1 MFWCIL
7 LTILVITTTTTAA
20 AGTPA
25 NTTVIA
31 SLIDRVLY
39 LGASKQFVLS
49 IDTDLT
55 CDSRV
60 NECVALSNL
69 PNHKVGIRGTSLPSL
84 GFGVGTYLRT
94 SCNAS
99 LTWFKT
105 GGHLTR
111 CFSSSNL
118 NFTSTSS
125 RNRNNTNTNANAN
138 ANANTILPPVPSS
151 TAKQIFAR
159 TFRWTYYQNCVDSS
173 YSFVWWNETRWRQE
187 IDWMSMIGIN
197 IALVY
202 TGQEKILRDVYK
214 QFGIDLTN
222 PPKTNISGEY
232 DYFDGPAFLAWS
244 RGQNQAS
251 QGGLDIF
258 NNVSSGGALPSWW
271 YEQQA
276 SLGRTQ
282 VAYMREL
289 GMTTILR
296 GFENNVPGQLK
307 ELYPSANI
315 SKQNGLPAA
324 WALDALDPL
333 FEKLSDVYMKELI
346 KEFGTDHYY
355 QADGYFSAAASPW
368 METQM
373 KTQMK
378 TEMKADDND
387 NSNILKS
394 DQDRLPFATCR
405 FSDAINDTY
414 VGNCPNTLGG
424 LDCKPYDTLLA
435 AKKGCSE
442 IYDCGGITYQNS
454 NQYSEYTLRRNNF
467 TTPSPPSNLSTTS
480 WLLLNS
486 QECLP
491 PVPPPQDFQAYK
503 SAAAHSA
510 AAFAGLTRTDP
521 EAHWVYQTWIWRA
534 WVSDQTKKPTLKGW
548 LSSIPKG
555 RGLMLDQTADWI
567 PIWKAPV
574 MNSVAGD
581 PWSFEGQPFI
591 WGALN
596 GFGGNQ
602 GMFGSVETLNRGPFD
617 ALAQH
622 TSISGVGVDPEGIN
636 QNPAYYSFLLES
648 AWRSTPISNVS
659 TWLSSWGIR
668 RCGRESAKVRKAW
681 EILSMTVYVDS
692 NLTHYEHH
700 TSYCPSTMPYGSGF
714 DQPHGSEH
722 PKYYSPDT
730 LYEAWGLLID
740 AVNNGECVKADGSS
754 GSSNPAMD
762 FDIVDVGR
770 EWLSIAACTD
780 AYNALVSAADVS
792 SVIQANHTMSTILG
806 DIDELLGSSF
816 GFLLGPWVQDA
827 RKMAEDAGAPEEG
840 DFMEWNARAQVTSWL
855 PQNNCTTPIP
865 SLPPLWDYANKA
877 WSGLVKGYYNKR
889 YEIFAK
895 HKLNSIA
902 NGTTSGLTPA
912 GLIDYYIDIN
922 HLVCEFGH
930 ITNAKLPVESTG
942 NAVNI
947 ALRLYRKYNVTMSLK

>member
-1 MFWCIL
+1 MLMWYLLF
-7 LTILVITTTTTAA
+7 LTILVNTITASA
-20 AGTPA
+20 SAVGTST
-25 NTTVIA
+25 NTSAIA

-39 LGASKQFVLS
+39 SGASKQFVLS
-49 IDTDLT
+49 IDTNLT
-55 CDSRV
+55 SCDSPV
-60 NECVALSNL
+60 NECVVLSNL
-69 PNHKVGIRGTSLPSL
+69 PNHKVGIKGTSLPSL

-111 CFSSSNL
+111 CFSSSK
-118 NFTSTSS
+118 TG
-125 RNRNNTNTNANAN
+125 NTNTNSTT
-138 ANANTILPPVPSS
+138 NTNFPPVPSS
-151 TAKQIFAR
+151 TANQIFAR
-159 TFRWTYYQNCVDSS
+159 TFRWTYYQNVCDSS

-222 PPKTNISGEY
+222 PFKIDIDGEY
-232 DYFDGPAFLAWS
+232 DYFDGPAFLTWS

-282 VAYMREL
+282 AAYMREL

-307 ELYPSANI
+307 ELYPTANI

-333 FEKLSDVYMKELI
+333 FEKLSDAYMKALI
-346 KEFGTDHYY
+346 NEFGTDHYY

-368 METQM
+368 METEM
-373 KTQMK
+373 KREMK
-378 TEMKADDND
+378 REMKAND
-387 NSNILKS
+387 NNDSNVLKS
-394 DQDRLPFATCR
+394 DLSIDRLPKTTFPTCR
-405 FSDAINDTY
+405 FSDAFNDTY
-414 VGNCPNTLGG
+414 VGNCPNTLSG
-424 LDCKPYDTLLA
+424 LNCKIYDTLLA

-442 IYDCGGITYQNS
+442 IYDCGGITYE
-454 NQYSEYTLRRNNF
+454 YSEYTLRRNNF
-467 TTPSPPSNLSTTS
+467 TTPSPPSNMSTSS

-591 WGALN
+591 WCALN
-596 GFGGNQ
+596 NFGGNA
-602 GMFGSVETLNRGPFD
+602 GMFGSVDTLNHGPFD

-659 TWLSSWGIR
+659 TWLSDWGIR

-692 NLTHYEHH
+692 NLTHFEHH

-714 DQPHGSEH
+714 DQPRGSER

-740 AVNNGECVKADGSS
+740 AVNNGECAAADGSS
-754 GSSNPAMD
+754 SSSSSSSNPAMA

-770 EWLSIAACTD
+770 EWLSIAACND
-780 AYNALVSAADVS
+780 AYDALMSATDVS
-792 SVIQANHTMSTILG
+792 SVIQANQTMSTILG

-816 GFLLGPWVQDA
+816 GFLLGPWIQDA

-902 NGTTSGLTPA
+902 NGTTSGLTPTE
-912 GLIDYYIDIN
+912 LTNYYIDIN

-930 ITNAKLPVESTG
+930 ITDAKLPVESTG
-942 NAVNI
+942 NAVDI
-947 ALRLYRKYNVTMSLK
+947 ALRLYQKYNVTQVVASVAH